1 MFAQQLF
8 GMLQCHILGGMVRA
22 RGLTINRPDHN
33 KFLLYHVVF
42 RRLEAS
48 ARPLIISRACGRDSR
63 TRLIDLSQLPGTLE
77 PIGPAEATCTGCYHA
92 TAGRVSG

>member
-42 RRLEAS
+42 LHSEAS
-48 ARPLIISRACGRDSR
+48 GRLIISRPCGRGLVATSSR
-63 TRLIDLSQLPGTLE
+63 TRVIDVGQLPGTLE
-77 PIGPAEATCTGCYHA
+77 PIGQSPT
-92 TAGRVSG
+92 S